1 MGIHRL
7 THQIQLGIWLFATL
21 LSARITHHGNQTLG
35 YLLEKGI
42 VEAKTREDTIRHTTE
57 HIPVL
62 VEKIEQ
68 VLTIGLEREIL
79 ERQGLWRLYV
89 RNAIILEFL
98 QQTVGILVLQRI
110 VLYHLLELLIQFL
123 SLGIYQFHQRH
134 SVLYTS
140 LQMEIILKRFG
151 WPEVYTTDYLVWRTD
166 TVDTSE
172 TLDETNR
179 IPMDIEVN
187 LSISILQVL
196 TFRQAVGGYQ
206 NINAVIYLLQGL
218 CIILRYQLQPLL
230 ITYIPTLLLIIIIF
244 GSIEL
249 GISIHAAPVFL
260 LVKLTVRRKAFKHSG
275 EVLGTVGT
283 CGKDIL
289 PRSGSHARKTSLLQL
304 IEDKLGCIGKGCE
317 DDNLLVFGFLLLIE
331 NSHKFFQLQVFLLA
345 SLIVSSKS
353 LKVLV
358 DFLQFIDIHLQIS
371 DETTQVLHIRQFDG
385 SLTEGI
391 SLIHQIVDFLIIK
404 ISIAFSSTSR
414 DSSIATFFLELQGKF
429 QGAFMHIEY
438 LLHRSHA
445 GIPGT
450 FQTLH
455 K

>member
-1 MGIHRL
+1 M
-7 THQIQLGIWLFATL
+7 
-21 LSARITHHGNQTLG
+21 
-35 YLLEKGI
+35 K
-42 VEAKTREDTIRHTTE
+42 
-57 HIPVL
+57 
-62 VEKIEQ
+62 
-68 VLTIGLEREIL
+68 
-79 ERQGLWRLYV
+79 
-89 RNAIILEFL
+89 
-98 QQTVGILVLQRI
+98 
-110 VLYHLLELLIQFL
+110 
-123 SLGIYQFHQRH
+123 
-134 SVLYTS
+134 
-140 LQMEIILKRFG
+140 IILKRFG
-151 WPEVYTTDYLVWRTD
+151 WPEVNTTDHLVRRTD
-166 TVDTSE
+166 TVDTTE

-187 LSISILQVL
+187 LSISILQIL
-196 TFRQAVGGYQ
+196 AFRQAVGGYQ

-218 CIILRYQLQPLL
+218 CIILRYQLPPLL

-289 PRSGSHARKTSLLQL
+289 SRSGSHARKTSLLQL
-304 IEDKLGCIGKGCE
+304 IEDKLSGIGKGGE
-317 DDNLLVFGFLLLIE
+317 DNNLLVFGFLLLIE

-353 LKVLV
+353 LEVLV

-371 DETTQVLHIRQFDG
+371 DETTQVLHIRKFYG

-391 SLIHQIVDFLIIK
+391 SLVHQVIDFLIIK
-404 ISIAFSSTSR
+404 ICITFSSTSR

-445 GIPGT
+445 RIPGT

-455 K
+455 KQDTHHLDQKTFAVYVVIPILSRSLSSLFLIHFEIKTWLIGGKAKFIELLINFFRGLQLA